1 MRKIID
7 GDVSLR
13 KLHLTEL
20 FDLSDVKVVGDFDC
34 SYNTLTSLRG
44 SPHTVGSNYY
54 CHDNILTSLKG
65 GPHTVDRVF
74 DCSNNKLTNL
84 IGAPKTVHLSFV
96 CDGNDLTSL
105 EGITTFIGGGFY
117 IDKKL
122 KDKFPEKYIRSLCTI
137 KGRVRYI

>member
-1 MRKIID
+1 MRKIIE
-7 GDVSLR
+7 GDVNLKR
-13 KLHLTEL
+13 LHFTEL
-20 FDLSDVKVVGDFDC
+20 FNLSKVEVTGDFDC
-34 SYNTLTSLRG
+34 SRNTFSNLRG
-44 SPHTVGSNYY
+44 SPHTVGGNYF

-65 GPHTVDRVF
+65 GPHTVGRVF

-84 IGAPKTVHLSFV
+84 IGAPKTIHLSLV

-105 EGITTFIGGGFY
+105 EGISTFIGGGFF

-137 KGRVRYI
+137 KGKVRYI